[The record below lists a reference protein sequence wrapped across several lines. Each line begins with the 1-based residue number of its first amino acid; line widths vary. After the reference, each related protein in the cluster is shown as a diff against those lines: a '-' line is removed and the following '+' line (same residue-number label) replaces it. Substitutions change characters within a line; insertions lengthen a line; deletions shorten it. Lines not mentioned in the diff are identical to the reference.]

1 MASLLTR
8 LLSTQLQL
16 ITTAHLV
23 TAPLAHSAQLMF
35 AGILNLFLLRPT
47 LFTQT
52 PPLGRPGP
60 IKSPPMS
67 KIVMIEW
74 QLVLQSV
81 LPPLIPGQQLQ

>member
-1 MASLLTR
+1 MASLLTP
-8 LLSTQLQL
+8 LLSTQLQP
-16 ITTAHLV
+16 ITTAQLA

-35 AGILNLFLLRPT
+35 AGILNLLAVLPT
-47 LFTQT
+47 LFTLT
-52 PPLGRPGP
+52 PPLGPPAP

-81 LPPLIPGQQLQ
+81 LPPLTPDQQLQ